1 MKLEASDS
9 PAGLTEAEQIDAM
22 VALAEG
28 WKGPTLARLRDCI
41 RRADPGILEEVKW
54 RKPSRPMGVPVWS
67 CNGIVCVA
75 DILKSAVRLTF
86 PKGAALDDP
95 CGIFNTR
102 LDSRSVRAVDF
113 REEDEVREAALA
125 ALVREAVRLNA
136 SGARRR

>member
-1 MKLEASDS
+1 MKLEAGDS
-9 PAGLTEAEQIDAM
+9 PAGLTEPEQIDAM

-67 CNGIVCVA
+67 RNGIVCVA

-86 PKGAALDDP
+86 PKGAALDGP
-95 CGIFNTR
+95 LWHLQHSPGQPER
-102 LDSRSVRAVDF
+102 PSRG
-113 REEDEVREAALA
+113 LP
-125 ALVREAVRLNA
+125 
-136 SGARRR
+136 GGRRSQ